1 MAGVGLT
8 DLNGWYKTRYGEA
21 QKLVPE
27 WAVLQG
33 MFPFQER
40 KQLGKDFR
48 EPIFL
53 RREQGLTLVNGSN
66 LGTIQTLNAA
76 IPLHSEEAILVSN
89 EIHMRSQIAY
99 GAIAAA
105 WNSGPA
111 AFGSAMDEVILGL
124 DESHRTNVEILMLY
138 GGNSS
143 IGQAASFSG
152 SGTTRTVTISSAS
165 WAPGIWS
172 QIEKALVDVYDAVG
186 GTKLNTN
193 ATVEFTNIVN
203 PDLKTILITGNSS
216 DMTAIA
222 ASPTPV
228 FVLIGAGG
236 ATAGS
241 MQGVDAIVT
250 NTTSLFNIS
259 AATYSLWKSQSYAL
273 PTAAPLT
280 MSGIHAATTRVVN
293 RGGYGN
299 ITYLLNPYSWQ
310 DICDDQSALRRYT
323 DSTKSEMQNGTM
335 ELVFYG
341 TNGGKM
347 TLRPHPMV
355 KAGEAFGL
363 MEDEW
368 VRAGVSDLT
377 SKLPGVGNDD
387 FFLEIPDKTGCEI
400 RNFSSQF
407 VYCRKPAKQVKIT
420 NIVPRSAP

>member
-8 DLNGWYKTRYGEA
+8 DLNGWFKTRYGEA

-27 WAVLQG
+27 WAVVQG

-53 RREQGLTLVNGSN
+53 SREQGATLVNGSN

-76 IPLHSEEAILVSN
+76 IPLHSEEAVLVSN

-105 WNSGPA
+105 WNAGPA

-124 DESHRTNVEILMLY
+124 DDSHRFRVETLALY
-138 GGNSS
+138 GGASS
-143 IGQAASFSG
+143 IGAVLTSTNVSG
-152 SGTTRTVTISSAS
+152 GIYDIVMTSAS
-165 WAPGIWS
+165 WAPGIWV
-172 QIEKALVDVYDAVG
+172 QGVNMLVDIYDTVG
-186 GTKLNTN
+186 GTKRNTANDVTVTNVTLSTKTVRLSGN
-193 ATVEFTNIVN
+193 AGEMGTV
-203 PDLKTILITGNSS
+203 
-216 DMTAIA
+216 A
-222 ASPTPV
+222 AGDV
-228 FVLIGAGG
+228 ICFKGAGG
-236 ATAGS
+236 ASYGS
-241 MQGVDAIVT
+241 MHGIDAIVT
-250 NTTSLFNIS
+250 NTGTLFGIS
-259 AATYSLWKSQSYAL
+259 AATYSLWKSNSYAL
-273 PTAAPLT
+273 PSAAPLT
-280 MSGIHAATTRVVN
+280 MSGIHAAAGLCVQQ
-293 RGGYGN
+293 GGYGD
-299 ITYLLNPYSWQ
+299 ITFLLSHFSWI
-310 DICDDQSALRRYT
+310 DLMDDQAALRRYS
-323 DSTKSEMQNGTM
+323 DKTKSGMENGTN

-341 TNGGKM
+341 VNGGAMRLK
-347 TLRPHPMV
+347 PHPMV

-377 SKLPGVGNDD
+377 NKLPGVGNDD
-387 FFLEIPDKTGCEI
+387 FFLEVPDKTGCEI

-407 VYCRKPAKQVKIT
+407 VYCRKPNKQVKIT

>member
-8 DLNGWYKTRYGEA
+8 DLNGWYRTRYGEA

-76 IPLHSEEAILVSN
+76 IPLHSEEAVITSN

-124 DESHRTNVEILMLY
+124 DESHRTVAEILMLY
-138 GGNSS
+138 GGASS
-143 IGQAASFSG
+143 IGTAASFSG
-152 SGTTRTVTISSAS
+152 SGTSRTVTLTSAS
-165 WAPGIWS
+165 WAPGIWI
-172 QIEKALVDVYDAVG
+172 QLEKALIDVYDAVG

-193 ATVEFTNIVN
+193 ATVEMTSVVD
-203 PDLKTILITGNSS
+203 PDAKKILITGNST

-222 ASPTPV
+222 AATNPV
-228 FVLIGAGG
+228 FVLVGAGG

-241 MQGVDAIVT
+241 MHGVDAIVT
-250 NTTSLFNIS
+250 NTGSMFGINAS
-259 AATYSLWKSQSYAL
+259 TYGLWKGNTYAVSSV
-273 PTAAPLT
+273 PLT
-280 MSGIHAATTRVVN
+280 MGAIHSATTRLVN
-293 RGGYGN
+293 RGGYGE
-299 ITYLLNPYSWQ
+299 ITYLLNPFAWQ
-310 DICDDQSALRRYT
+310 DVMDDQAALRRFS
-323 DSTKSEMQNGTM
+323 DSTKTEMVNGTT
-335 ELVFYG
+335 ELKFYG
-341 TNGGKM
+341 TNGSAM

-355 KAGEAFGL
+355 KCGEAFGL
-363 MEDEW
+363 MVDEW

-377 SKLPGVGNDD
+377 NKLPGVGNED
-387 FFLEIPDKTGCEI
+387 FFLEVPDKTGCEI

-407 VYCRKPAKQVKIT
+407 IYCRKPAKQVKIT
-420 NIVPRSAP
+420 GIVSRGAP

>member
-53 RREQGLTLVNGSN
+53 SREQGATFVNGSN
-66 LGTIQTLNAA
+66 LGTIQTLNDAV
-76 IPLHSEEAILVSN
+76 PLHSEEAVLVSN

-105 WNSGPA
+105 WSAGPA
-111 AFGSAMDEVILGL
+111 AFGSAMDEVIMGL
-124 DESHRTNVEILMLY
+124 DDSHRYRIEALMLY
-138 GGNSS
+138 GGASS
-143 IGQAASFSG
+143 LGAVLTSTSVSSG
-152 SGTTRTVTISSAS
+152 IFDLVLTSAS
-165 WAPGIWS
+165 WAPGIWV
-172 QIEKALVDVYDAVG
+172 QGQNMRIDVYDTVG
-186 GTKLNTN
+186 GTKRNTSN
-193 ATVEFTNIVN
+193 DVVVSRVTPASKTVRV
-203 PDLKTILITGNSS
+203 TGNN
-216 DMTAIA
+216 TELGTIA
-222 ASPTPV
+222 PGDVIT
-228 FVLIGAGG
+228 FKGAGG

-241 MQGVDAIVT
+241 MSGVDAILT
-250 NTTSLFNIS
+250 NTGSLFGID
-259 AATYSLWKSQSYAL
+259 AATYGLWKANSYAL
-273 PTAAPLT
+273 ASAAPLT
-280 MSGIHAATTRVVN
+280 MSGIHAATAQVVGQ
-293 RGGYGN
+293 GGYGD
-299 ITYLLNPYSWQ
+299 ITFLLSHFAWV
-310 DICDDQSALRRYT
+310 DLMDDQAALRRYQE
-323 DSTKSEMQNGTM
+323 STKSKMENGTN
-335 ELVFYG
+335 ELVFFG
-341 TNGGKM
+341 VNGGSMRLK
-347 TLRPHPMV
+347 PHPMV

-407 VYCRKPAKQVKIT
+407 TYCRKPCKQVKIT

>member
-53 RREQGLTLVNGSN
+53 SREQGATFVNGSN
-66 LGTIQTLNAA
+66 LGTIQTLNDA
-76 IPLHSEEAILVSN
+76 IALHSEEAVLVSN

-105 WNSGPA
+105 WSAGPA
-111 AFGSAMDEVILGL
+111 AFGSAMDEVIMGL
-124 DESHRTNVEILMLY
+124 DDSHRYRVEALMLY
-138 GGNSS
+138 GGASS
-143 IGQAASFSG
+143 LGAVLTSTSVSSG
-152 SGTTRTVTISSAS
+152 VFDIVMSSAS
-165 WAPGIWS
+165 WAPGIWV
-172 QIEKALVDVYDAVG
+172 QGKNMLIDVYDTVG
-186 GTKLNTN
+186 GTKRNTSN
-193 ATVEFTNIVN
+193 NVTVSRVTTST
-203 PDLKTILITGNSS
+203 KTIRVTGDNTELGTIAPGDVIT
-216 DMTAIA
+216 
-222 ASPTPV
+222 
-228 FVLIGAGG
+228 FKGAGG

-241 MQGVDAIVT
+241 MQGVDAILT
-250 NTTSLFNIS
+250 NTGALFGID
-259 AATYSLWKSQSYAL
+259 AATYGLWKANSYAL
-273 PTAAPLT
+273 ASAAPLT
-280 MSGIHAATTRVVN
+280 MSGVHAAIARIVEN
-293 RGGYGN
+293 GGYGN
-299 ITYLLNPYSWQ
+299 VTVLVSHYSWV
-310 DICDDQSALRRYT
+310 DLMDDQAALRRYT
-323 DSTKSEMQNGTM
+323 ESTKSEMSNGTN
-335 ELVFYG
+335 ELKFFGV
-341 TNGGKM
+341 NGGTM
-347 TLRPHPMV
+347 VIRPHPMV

-407 VYCRKPAKQVKIT
+407 TYCRKPCKQVKIT

>member
-21 QKLVPE
+21 QKLIPE

-33 MFPFQER
+33 MIPFAER

-53 RREQGLTLVNGSN
+53 RREQGVTFVNGAN
-66 LGTIQTLNAA
+66 LGTIQTLNAPIA
-76 IPLHSEEAILVSN
+76 LHSEEAILVAN

-124 DESHRTNVEILMLY
+124 DDSHRYFVEGLMLY
-138 GGNSS
+138 GGASS
-143 IGQAASFSG
+143 L
-152 SGTTRTVTISSAS
+152 GTVLTSTGGAGVYTVVLTSAS
-165 WAPGIWS
+165 WAPGIWV
-172 QIEKALVDVYDAVG
+172 QGENMLVDVYTAVG
-186 GTKLNTN
+186 GTKRNAANTVTLTISN
-193 ATVEFTNIVN
+193 LDT
-203 PDLKTILITGNSS
+203 KTITLTGNNGEL
-216 DMTAIA
+216 A
-222 ASPTPV
+222 AVVAGDVIV
-228 FVLIGAGG
+228 FVGAGG

-241 MQGVDAIVT
+241 MQGVDAILT
-250 NTTSLFNIS
+250 NAGTMFNIS
-259 AATYSLWKSQSYAL
+259 AATYNLWKANAYAL

-280 MSGIHAATTRVVN
+280 MSGIHAATGRVVQ

-299 ITYLLNPYSWQ
+299 ITYLLSHFAWI
-310 DICDDQSALRRYT
+310 DLMDDQAALRRYT
-323 DSTKSEMQNGTM
+323 ESTKSEMVNGTS
-335 ELVFYG
+335 ELKFYG
-341 TNGGKM
+341 VNGGTM

-363 MEDEW
+363 MEDHW

-377 SKLPGVGNDD
+377 SKLPGIGNDD

-407 VYCRKPAKQVKIT
+407 VYCRMPNKQVKIT
-420 NIVPRSAP
+420 NIVPRTAP